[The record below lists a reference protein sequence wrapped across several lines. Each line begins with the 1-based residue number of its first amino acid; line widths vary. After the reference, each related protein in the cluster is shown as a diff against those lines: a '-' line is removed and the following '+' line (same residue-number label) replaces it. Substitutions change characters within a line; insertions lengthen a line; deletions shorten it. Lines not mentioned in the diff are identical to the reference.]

1 MVIEALSTTRSA
13 LGILLMNSIYIVQI
27 VFQLFFELYK
37 FVRPKEDRPASW
49 KWLLA
54 FLVSTILAIGSF
66 GVIVYFTADMDPNS
80 GWKVPLAVLLLS
92 LAWAPVMQKLQ
103 TQRWDAEEVDEESQ
117 KDPNEADD
125 DEDEEDEEKKFQRTR
140 PDKDAR
146 WRSGMITSF
155 LKLLLTP
162 AVVTLYVYTFNI
174 GRAEVMWSWTAW
186 SQINMSHPA
195 INSFLVNIFTSFGA
209 YIFCLFAC
217 SICIYHVGFA
227 VPLLLSTV
235 FAYLFAFIVPVCEV
249 FIPEEAC
256 IADTLSYSW
265 GIPAAVCLFLA
276 QLISVWSF
284 LARSPTNVLEKDSKI
299 FWLPGYN
306 NIFLEQWLILG
317 RKTRYNNK
325 KQFKERTKIVKNA
338 CVYICSTMYHESE
351 EEMEQLLL
359 SLRGIANDLQ
369 DEAKRHFEAHVFFD
383 GGCKQGQPSRWALQ
397 LLSLV
402 DKTMKVSSKENVFSD
417 GKCEKWDT
425 PYGLQLS
432 WRVGTRKMPFNIHLK
447 DNSRVRAKKRWSQ
460 VMYMSYILDYLSTYN
475 PLGMTSGAIEDDDIK
490 ASSPKK
496 GSLFMAPT
504 GPHRARLNS
513 PYGWTASVDDRQPY
527 IQVDLGETKMV
538 TGVVTQGKP
547 GEDQWVRSYT
557 IQYQG
562 KDVGSISRLGTT
574 SVKWDSYS
582 EGVDGETTV
591 FNGNSDSDTPVKHY
605 LKKPICT
612 RYLKICPTPGDW
624 HNACSMRLEIL
635 GYNPE
640 DKLDNTYLL
649 VTDADV
655 KFNPDAA
662 KALLDITARDP
673 AVGAVC
679 ARTHPIGTGAVAWY
693 QIFDYAIGHWLNKCA
708 NNVLGTVLCCPGCF
722 SVYRAKA
729 VRSTL
734 PTYCTHVTK
743 ANEFLIKDMGEDRW
757 LCTLMVENGW
767 KLEYSAVSE
776 DSTFCPET
784 FDEFFKQRRRWLPS
798 TVANLVLMIQ
808 KWQTMVKNNNNI
820 SRLFILYQLL
830 LLFSTLIGPG
840 TCCLLVSGGLNYAYG
855 VNVTVTMVLLVLTSV
870 AYAMICLYTSQNF
883 QLQMAQ
889 VLTFVFA
896 IVMAAVTVGTAREV
910 VEGLSGPPPLPT
922 DAPTVDPDTLVL
934 PVPVSTIYFLTI
946 IAIFIVTALLH
957 PTEFFCL
964 IHGIWYL
971 FCLPS
976 GYLLLTIY
984 SICNLNDR
992 SWGTREGKTVG
1003 SGKSWTEIWWSF
1015 VDAMRRCCNCGPT
1028 QEVDEPNVE
1037 EIQSEPPTPTQAKP
1051 PPSPIVEDPGEEEEG
1066 EDKPK
1071 RKKGFGAVA
1080 FSLGQLGRKGSGK
1093 AGPSARRI
1101 QKSGWFKPRTGQSL
1115 ARRAT
1120 RKQSAWRRSLLDTD
1134 KLSTA
1139 MWLPAE
1145 FKDRYLNSF
1154 LQHGYDDTTFIAGMS
1169 DGDLEFIGVTK
1180 IHRPALLR
1188 EIDKLSEYQIDIKV
1202 PETVEEWLDMI
1213 GLEKYNDKFVY
1224 EGYDVTSLVNIE
1236 EQQIRENLGINKAAH
1251 VKRMLIALSKLRHPS
1266 ELDERIDKVKKV
1278 VSKLTTQKMENVSQ
1292 DHVRYR
1298 ENRFWAKLRNKCIKQ
1313 DYGVFSQNVGL
1324 KEQLEELR
1332 NSWLI
1337 ILAVSNALWLTLI
1350 LTLAQQANLQLLGT
1364 NPLGLVFLSVFG
1376 CIIVIQFLAMLVHRV
1391 WSLMHLLARV
1401 KYPWQRLEDDV
1412 TIPTPDPGADGQK
1425 SAEEKAKMM
1434 TIDETAEEEV
1444 YDNPMAETDDQPVYD
1459 DPNNL

>member
-1 MVIEALSTTRSA
+1 GFIASVAEVFALCLMVVEALSTTRSA

-27 VFQLFFELYK
+27 VFQLVFEVYK
-37 FVRPKEDRPASW
+37 FVRPKQDRPASW

-66 GVIVYFTADMDPNS
+66 GVIVYFTADLDQNS
-80 GWKVPLAVLLLS
+80 GWK
-92 LAWAPVMQKLQ
+92 
-103 TQRWDAEEVDEESQ
+103 
-117 KDPNEADD
+117 
-125 DEDEEDEEKKFQRTR
+125 RTR

-162 AVVTLYVYTFNI
+162 AVVTLYVYTFKI
-174 GRAEVMWSWTAW
+174 GKAEVMWSWTAW

-209 YIFCLFAC
+209 YVFCMFAC

-235 FAYLFAFIVPVCEV
+235 FAYLFAFIVPICEV
-249 FIPEEAC
+249 FIPTEAC
-256 IADTLSYSW
+256 IADTTSYAW

-306 NIFLEQWLILG
+306 SIFLEQWLILS

-402 DKTMKVSSKENVFSD
+402 DKTMRTSSKEDVFCEE
-417 GKCEKWDT
+417 KCEKWDT

-496 GSLFMAPT
+496 GSQFMTSA

-513 PYGWTASVDDRQPY
+513 PYGWTAASDDLHPY

-538 TGVVTQGKP
+538 TGVVTQGRP

-562 KDVGSISRLGTT
+562 KDVGSIGRLGTT
-574 SVKWDSYS
+574 SVKWDTYS
-582 EGVDGETTV
+582 EGIDGEPTV
-591 FNGNSDSDTPVKHY
+591 FIGNSDSDTPVKQY

-612 RYLKICPTPGDW
+612 RYLKICPTPSDW

-679 ARTHPIGTGAVAWY
+679 ARTHPLGTGAVAWY

-729 VRSTL
+729 VKNTL

-808 KWQTMVKNNNNI
+808 KWQTMVKNNSNI

-830 LLFSTLIGPG
+830 LLFSTLIG
-840 TCCLLVSGGLNYAYG
+840 GLNYAYN
-855 VNVTVTMVLLVLTSV
+855 VSVTVSMVLLVLTSV

-883 QLQMAQ
+883 QLQVAQ

-922 DAPTVDPDTLVL
+922 DVPTMPPDTLVL

-1037 EIQSEPPTPTQAKP
+1037 ELQPEPQTPTQAKP
-1051 PPSPIVEDPGEEEEG
+1051 LPSPLAIYSICNLKDNDNNNPEVERLDQVLDEYKSQDGLSHVPVKVLQGE
-1066 EDKPK
+1066 
-1071 RKKGFGAVA
+1071 
-1080 FSLGQLGRKGSGK
+1080 
-1093 AGPSARRI
+1093 
-1101 QKSGWFKPRTGQSL
+1101 
-1115 ARRAT
+1115 
-1120 RKQSAWRRSLLDTD
+1120 
-1134 KLSTA
+1134 
-1139 MWLPAE
+1139 
-1145 FKDRYLNSF
+1145 DRYLNCF

-1169 DGDLEFIGVTK
+1169 DGDLESIGVTK

-1236 EQQIRENLGINKAAH
+1236 EQQIRENLGITKAAH

-1401 KYPWQRLEDDV
+1401 KYPWQRLEEDMAV
-1412 TIPTPDPGADGQK
+1412 PTPESRATDGQTTK
-1425 SAEEKAKMM
+1425 AGGEKARMN
-1434 TIDETAEEEV
+1434 TIDETAEEV
-1444 YDNPMAETDDQPVYD
+1444 YDNPMVEVDDQPIYD
-1459 DPNNL
+1459 DPNTL